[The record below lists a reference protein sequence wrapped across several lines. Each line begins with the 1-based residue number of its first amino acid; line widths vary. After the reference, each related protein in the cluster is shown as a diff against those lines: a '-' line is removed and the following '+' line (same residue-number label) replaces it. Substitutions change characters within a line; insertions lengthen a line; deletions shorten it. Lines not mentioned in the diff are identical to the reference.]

1 MSNEEPALAT
11 RRTPRQGAG
20 GSPVGSTLSIVLA
33 IVAVVAGFLIL
44 RNITDD
50 GTAASGPGVDVPSG
64 DATAT
69 TVLGDTDGDGVADID
84 VIVTTT
90 TTTTTTVPLVT
101 TGATV
106 IVANAN
112 SVGGSAGAMTT
123 ALEFAGF
130 TLTDPTN
137 ATGPDVADSVVYF
150 DPGVA
155 GAIDV
160 ANSVARVMGGLSV
173 LELQTPAPTESG
185 SANGAGVLV
194 LLGDNEAGQTLED
207 LQAAA
212 EPVAAETAEAPAV
225 AGDDTAT
232 TVAPADE

>member
-1 MSNEEPALAT
+1 MSNEESALTT

-33 IVAVVAGFLIL
+33 IIAVVAGFLIL

-50 GTAASGPGVDVPSG
+50 GTTSDGVADGLVDDAS
-64 DATAT
+64 AT
-69 TVLGDTDGDGVADID
+69 TVPGDTDGDGVPD
-84 VIVTTT
+84 VEIVVTTT
-90 TTTTTTVPLVT
+90 TTTSTTVPLIT

-123 ALEFAGF
+123 ALEFAEF
-130 TLTDPTN
+130 TLADPTN
-137 ATGPDVADSVVYF
+137 ASGPDVADSVVYY

-155 GAIDV
+155 GALDV

-173 LELQTPAPTESG
+173 LEVTSPAPTESG
-185 SANGAGVLV
+185 SLNGAGVLV

-212 EPVAAETAEAPAV
+212 EPAPSAGEAPAV
-225 AGDDTAT
+225 AGSDEAATT
-232 TVAPADE
+232 TVAPLDE